1 MKRLSD
7 ELRQKIIDMRAD
19 GHPYSDIMQATGTSK
34 ELVYRVL
41 RKAGSTKTVVHT
53 SATPEIEARI
63 LDLND
68 KGVSRTEIAAQLDM
82 SLPTV
87 RKVLARNGHGV
98 RLQRRRKSRLS
109 DEIKAHVVK
118 MHNAGMAS
126 RAIGRELGLAHRT
139 VIVILNERVHD
150 LKNTTNSDVS
160 PMEFV
165 AAWQESESV
174 REVCEKTGLSY
185 SKVHQ
190 RAYAY
195 RLKGVPLKRYTRG
208 NALNWDDLKDFAL
221 LYED

>member
-7 ELRQKIIDMRAD
+7 KTHQQILEMRAD
-19 GHPYSDIMQATGTSK
+19 GHSYSDIVRATGLSQSQ
-34 ELVYRVL
+34 VYKVL
-41 RKAGSTKTVVHT
+41 RKTGNTKKIDRATV
-53 SATPEIEARI
+53 TPEIEARI
-63 LDLND
+63 LDLNER
-68 KGVSRTEIAAQLDM
+68 GATRTEIAAQMNM

-87 RKVLARNGHGV
+87 RKVLVRHGHGV

-185 SKVHQ
+185 SQVHQ

-195 RLKGVPLKRYTRG
+195 RTKGVPLKRFKRG
-208 NALNWDDLKDFAL
+208 NALNWDDLKEFAL